1 MIKVVVQLPFEAFNS
16 RLKTKPPEKE
26 FFFVV
31 DPVEIKRHR
40 QTGQVRASSEPAPWR
55 DLGGL
60 EEDEDEDEDDE
71 EEEETWEEGP
81 ALSARS
87 LGCEDGGVHP
97 IGFT

>member
-1 MIKVVVQLPFEAFNS
+1 M
-16 RLKTKPPEKE
+16 
-26 FFFVV
+26 V

-40 QTGQVRASSEPAPWR
+40 QTGQVRSSSEPAPWR

-60 EEDEDEDEDDE
+60 EEDEDEDEDEDDE